1 MKDINFLK
9 IFFSEMFEFQEDPEI
24 AEDYFMMT
32 TVSIPVYDRRESTV
46 SNELIILFFSSNFY
60 QTGSTSFVSIFK
72 NDFCLLFEQNCIFYT
87 TTTKLNKY
95 YNDNYFFK

>member
-46 SNELIILFFSSNFY
+46 SNELIILFFY
-60 QTGSTSFVSIFK
+60 QISTRLVVPVLFQFLKMIFVYFLSKIAF
-72 NDFCLLFEQNCIFYT
+72 FTPLQQN
-87 TTTKLNKY
+87 
-95 YNDNYFFK
+95 